1 MDGGAGAV
9 RAASPLGPSHAA
21 VPAPA
26 PAPLAAVGRPS
37 TVSRREGGRARGLG
51 GAIVNLGGA
60 VTIAAAA
67 AAAAARR
74 FLPRSSVGV
83 SIRFLQRF
91 LEEHPRIAAERM
103 TSGEVYTEL
112 VRPRY

>member
-1 MDGGAGAV
+1 M
-9 RAASPLGPSHAA
+9 
-21 VPAPA
+21 
-26 PAPLAAVGRPS
+26 
-37 TVSRREGGRARGLG
+37 SRREGGRARGLG

>member
-1 MDGGAGAV
+1 
-9 RAASPLGPSHAA
+9 
-21 VPAPA
+21 
-26 PAPLAAVGRPS
+26 
-37 TVSRREGGRARGLG
+37 VSRREGGRARGLG